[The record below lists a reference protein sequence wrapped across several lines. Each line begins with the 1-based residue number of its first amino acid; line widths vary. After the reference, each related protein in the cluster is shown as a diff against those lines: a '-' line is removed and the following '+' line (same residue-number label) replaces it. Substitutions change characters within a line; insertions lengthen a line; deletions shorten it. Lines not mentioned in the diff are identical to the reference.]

1 MLIVAQRHQAE
12 QPLKLYAGW
21 FCPFV
26 QRAWLA
32 LEEKGIPYQY
42 VEGKHSY
49 HTSQRT
55 QFNGIQSI
63 LTTNLNH

>member
-1 MLIVAQRHQAE
+1 MYSMPAIIVQGAGLIAAQRHQAE
-12 QPLKLYAGW
+12 EPLKLYAGW

-42 VEGKHSY
+42 VEGEFIMPY
-49 HTSQRT
+49 LP
-55 QFNGIQSI
+55 FCN
-63 LTTNLNH
+63 